1 MDSIYI
7 FAFILAGIG
16 FVLPAIGFGFILK
29 DLLFTWEM
37 NRIGRKLRKEYAEKY
52 GRG

>member
-16 FVLPAIGFGFILK
+16 FAICGIGFGFILK

-37 NRIGRKLRKEYAEKY
+37 NRIGRDLRKKHAEKY